1 MQYAVLAKTFVYGPN
16 GGYEM
21 KAACLKIYET
31 IYNMIFIQIWY
42 SSQNQ
47 AYYAVYGIVGLNYV
61 WSSKCKISG

>member
-31 IYNMIFIQIWY
+31 IYNMIFIQI
-42 SSQNQ
+42 
-47 AYYAVYGIVGLNYV
+47 
-61 WSSKCKISG
+61 